1 MSPIFGLSYLAS
13 VLEQKGITVEV
24 IDCQLLKDYKYEI
37 NKFLKD
43 NPVVGISANIAIIGS
58 ALDISKYI
66 RQTSPR
72 TKIIMGGPQPTVV
85 YEKLIP
91 EYADNVVIGEG
102 EDTIVDLMQNEDPS
116 TIQGIAYW
124 NNGSIKVTPPRAL
137 IDELDKL
144 PYPAWHLFDLEKYS
158 SGNNRKLFTLL
169 ITSRGCPNECI
180 YCSKSVHGSK
190 IRLRSLDNVLGEI
203 DYLVSK
209 FGVKEIQIVDE
220 NFTFYPQRVKEFCK
234 MVIGRSY
241 RNLRFALLNGMMP
254 DVDDFEMFDLLAK
267 AGFCIV
273 NFGIESGS
281 QEILEKL
288 KRRFDIKKVK
298 KTVAIAKK
306 VKMVVRAFFMI
317 GLPFDNL
324 ETIQETI
331 DFAKSLPVDYAVF
344 CMATPLPGTEFYET
358 VEKKGRFLCDL
369 HLDSTN
375 YFTGRASYEL
385 NNGLNANKIEKMY
398 KRAYRQFY
406 FRPAQLLKCLT
417 SHNYKNQFER
427 MRPFLEFFFPSS
439 TSKLE
444 PHTSFRGFN
453 LRERQDFLSFL
464 SIKDK
469 FIRASLNFQR
479 NLRLYKEQT
488 ILLTVTLLYEEGHN
502 DGGCGLSAC
511 P

>member
-1 MSPIFGLSYLAS
+1 MAS

-267 AGFCIV
+267 AGFI
-273 NFGIESGS
+273 
-281 QEILEKL
+281 
-288 KRRFDIKKVK
+288 
-298 KTVAIAKK
+298 
-306 VKMVVRAFFMI
+306 
-317 GLPFDNL
+317 
-324 ETIQETI
+324 
-331 DFAKSLPVDYAVF
+331 
-344 CMATPLPGTEFYET
+344 
-358 VEKKGRFLCDL
+358 
-369 HLDSTN
+369 
-375 YFTGRASYEL
+375 
-385 NNGLNANKIEKMY
+385 
-398 KRAYRQFY
+398 
-406 FRPAQLLKCLT
+406 
-417 SHNYKNQFER
+417 
-427 MRPFLEFFFPSS
+427 
-439 TSKLE
+439 
-444 PHTSFRGFN
+444 
-453 LRERQDFLSFL
+453 
-464 SIKDK
+464 
-469 FIRASLNFQR
+469 
-479 NLRLYKEQT
+479 
-488 ILLTVTLLYEEGHN
+488 
-502 DGGCGLSAC
+502 
-511 P
+511 